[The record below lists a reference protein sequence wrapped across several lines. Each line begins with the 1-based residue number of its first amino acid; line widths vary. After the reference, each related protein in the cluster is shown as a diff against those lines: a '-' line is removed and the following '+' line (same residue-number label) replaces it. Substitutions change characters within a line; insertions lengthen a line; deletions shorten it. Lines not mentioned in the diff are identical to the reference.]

1 MNSNRFFWNIW
12 RRLTPA
18 LVFILVGLTGCPSIP
33 MPKPETKPDP
43 SFVPSYSQEELLA
56 ALQAKETAIAT
67 LKGLFQAEIRGEGIP
82 FAQSINGTVMY
93 QRPNSL
99 RLRGFS
105 RFGSVLFDLLH
116 KQNHFAIRVE
126 GEEGVLTGRLSELEE
141 AKGAYLPIQLS
152 FRALAV
158 ILGKIELSNS
168 DQVRFLEQ
176 PEEYQFHVMPMV
188 PQPGSLLFW
197 TQHIHVDRRFTQV
210 SRVDYLMPDGQVAV
224 SIQASDF
231 RRVLDASPV
240 QTQTLL
246 LPYSVMAENFQE
258 KGNVSMQFLEI
269 LANGP
274 LDAEVF
280 SFSKF

>member
-1 MNSNRFFWNIW
+1 MNPHP
-12 RRLTPA
+12 LTWKIYWQWS
-18 LVFILVGLTGCPSIP
+18 LVLLLTLIGLTGCPSVPIP
-33 MPKPETKPDP
+33 KQEPDTIFAP
-43 SFVPSYSQEELLA
+43 TYSQEELLA
-56 ALQAKETAIAT
+56 ALHAKEAAIAT
-67 LKGLFQAEIRGEGIP
+67 LKGLFQAEIRGDGIP

-105 RFGSVLFDLLH
+105 RFGGVLFDLLY

-126 GEEGVLTGRLSELEE
+126 GEEGVFTGKVSELEG

-158 ILGKIELSNS
+158 ILGKIEFSNA

-176 PEEYQFHVMPMV
+176 ANEYQFHVIPMH
-188 PQPGSLLFW
+188 PPSGSLVFL

-210 SRVDYLMPDGQVAV
+210 SQVDYLMPDGRVAI

-231 RRVLDASPV
+231 RRILDATPI

-246 LPYSVMAENFQE
+246 LPYSVRADNYEE

-274 LDAEVF
+274 LDADVF